1 MKLNIRL
8 LMTGLL
14 VQLAVSLVA
23 QNRLFVI
30 SDPHVIS
37 PELVADKEAFA
48 KEQATSIKMTD
59 KSCELMQ
66 ALVDTILQ
74 QRPDAVLIPGDLTMQ
89 GARASHLTVQG
100 YLKQL
105 REAGIKVYV
114 IPGNHDVN
122 NRNAVRYDGAS
133 TTSVPSVTSEE
144 FATIYSDMGYGE
156 DVERDAASLSYSCE
170 PIEGLYLIA
179 IDDNNTIARD
189 TKPTA
194 STNGIPA
201 STEEWVWQQ
210 AAKAQAEGKQ
220 VIAMMHHQLVEHF
233 DKQSKVVV
241 EAAVDK
247 ASVLRDAFI
256 SHGIRLVLTGHM
268 HLSNVTTYKNA
279 EMADSLVEITTGAP
293 IVYPCHYRMID
304 VSPDRSEF
312 NVTTGKLSN
321 ISGYD
326 GDFQDYARERILAS
340 SKGTFESLIRRH
352 WSRISKKMENY
363 VDYFEG
369 RNFTQE
375 YTSEFLYGI
384 MKGTFDRAELFI
396 LEGNEGQ
403 AGAADVIYDSLVVCL
418 DTVIDSLMPGRDSF
432 STAIIKA
439 GIIYMAEE
447 NAGDVFRSVLTDC
460 TNYGT
465 DAANVTDD
473 LSPRIV
479 LPSSYVPSGIRSVSG
494 NQSSARPRI
503 FTADGREISGST
515 SLSSLP
521 TGFYVIKEGTK
532 SKKII
537 VN

>member
-1 MKLNIRL
+1 MKLNARL
-8 LMTGLL
+8 LMMGLL

-37 PELVADKEAFA
+37 PELVSDKAAFA
-48 KEQATSIKMTD
+48 KEQSTSIKMTD
-59 KSCELMQ
+59 KSCDLME
-66 ALVDTILQ
+66 ALVDTILH

-89 GARASHLTVQG
+89 GARASHLKMQS
-100 YLKQL
+100 YLKKL
-105 REAGIKVYV
+105 RDAGIKVYV

-122 NRNAVRYDGAS
+122 NKNAVSYDGES

-144 FATIYSDMGYGE
+144 FAEIYSDMGYGE
-156 DVERDAASLSYSCE
+156 GVERDAASLSYACE
-170 PIEGLYLIA
+170 PIEGLCLIA

-189 TKPTA
+189 AKPTA
-194 STNGIPA
+194 SANGIPA

-210 AAKAQAEGKQ
+210 ASKAQAEGKQ

-241 EAAVDK
+241 EAGVDK
-247 ASVLRDAFI
+247 ASVLRDEFI

-268 HLSNVTTYKNA
+268 HLSNVTTYKNV
-279 EMADSLVEITTGAP
+279 EKTDSLVEITTGAP
-293 IVYPCHYRMID
+293 IVYPCHYRMIE
-304 VSPDRSEF
+304 VSPDRSVF
-312 NVTTGKLSN
+312 SVTTGKLSS

-352 WSRISKKMENY
+352 WSRISKKMESY

-369 RNFTQE
+369 REFTQE

-384 MKGTFDRAELFI
+384 MKETFDRAELFV

-418 DTVIDSLMPGRDSF
+418 DTVIDSLMPGKDSF
-432 STAIIKA
+432 STAILKA
-439 GIIYMAEE
+439 AIIYMAEE

-479 LPSSYVPSGIRSVSG
+479 LPSSYVPSGIRLVSG
-494 NQSSARPRI
+494 CQSSISPRI
-503 FTADGREISGST
+503 FTADGREMSGFT

-521 TGFYVIKEGTK
+521 KGFYVVKEGTK

>member
-1 MKLNIRL
+1 MKLNVRL

-144 FATIYSDMGYGE
+144 FAAIYSDMGYGE
-156 DVERDAASLSYSCE
+156 GVERDAASLSYAFE

-241 EAAVDK
+241 EAAVDE

-312 NVTTGKLSN
+312 NVTTGKLNN
-321 ISGYD
+321 IPGYD

-494 NQSSARPRI
+494 NQSSTRPRI

>member
-144 FATIYSDMGYGE
+144 FAAIYSDMGYGE
-156 DVERDAASLSYSCE
+156 GVERDAASLSYACE

-241 EAAVDK
+241 EAAVDE

-312 NVTTGKLSN
+312 NVTTGKLNN
-321 ISGYD
+321 IPGYD

-340 SKGTFESLIRRH
+340 SRGTFESLIRRH

>member
-1 MKLNIRL
+1 MKLNVRL

-144 FATIYSDMGYGE
+144 FAAIYSDMGYGE
-156 DVERDAASLSYSCE
+156 GVERDAASLSYACE
-170 PIEGLYLIA
+170 PIEGLCLIA

-268 HLSNVTTYKNA
+268 HLSNVTTFKNA

-312 NVTTGKLSN
+312 KVTTGKLSN

-326 GDFQDYARERILAS
+326 GDFQNYARERILAS

-494 NQSSARPRI
+494 NQSSTRPRI

>member
-1 MKLNIRL
+1 
-8 LMTGLL
+8 
-14 VQLAVSLVA
+14 
-23 QNRLFVI
+23 
-30 SDPHVIS
+30 
-37 PELVADKEAFA
+37 
-48 KEQATSIKMTD
+48 
-59 KSCELMQ
+59 
-66 ALVDTILQ
+66 
-74 QRPDAVLIPGDLTMQ
+74 
-89 GARASHLTVQG
+89 
-100 YLKQL
+100 
-105 REAGIKVYV
+105 
-114 IPGNHDVN
+114 
-122 NRNAVRYDGAS
+122 
-133 TTSVPSVTSEE
+133 
-144 FATIYSDMGYGE
+144 MGYGE
-156 DVERDAASLSYSCE
+156 GVERDAASLSYACE

-241 EAAVDK
+241 EAAVDE

-312 NVTTGKLSN
+312 KVTTGKLSN

>member
-23 QNRLFVI
+23 QNHLFVI

-48 KEQATSIKMTD
+48 KEQSTSIKMTD

-114 IPGNHDVN
+114 IPGNHDIN
-122 NRNAVRYDGAS
+122 NRNAVRYDGTS
-133 TTSVPSVTSEE
+133 TASVPSVTSEE
-144 FATIYSDMGYGE
+144 FAEIYSDMGYGE
-156 DVERDAASLSYSCE
+156 GVERDAASLSYACE
-170 PIEGLYLIA
+170 PIEGLCLIA

-194 STNGIPA
+194 SMNGIPA

-241 EAAVDK
+241 EAAVDE

-312 NVTTGKLSN
+312 KVTTGKLSN

-473 LSPRIV
+473 LSPQIV

>member
-1 MKLNIRL
+1 
-8 LMTGLL
+8 
-14 VQLAVSLVA
+14 
-23 QNRLFVI
+23 
-30 SDPHVIS
+30 
-37 PELVADKEAFA
+37 
-48 KEQATSIKMTD
+48 
-59 KSCELMQ
+59 
-66 ALVDTILQ
+66 
-74 QRPDAVLIPGDLTMQ
+74 
-89 GARASHLTVQG
+89 
-100 YLKQL
+100 
-105 REAGIKVYV
+105 
-114 IPGNHDVN
+114 
-122 NRNAVRYDGAS
+122 
-133 TTSVPSVTSEE
+133 
-144 FATIYSDMGYGE
+144 
-156 DVERDAASLSYSCE
+156 
-170 PIEGLYLIA
+170 
-179 IDDNNTIARD
+179 
-189 TKPTA
+189 
-194 STNGIPA
+194 
-201 STEEWVWQQ
+201 
-210 AAKAQAEGKQ
+210 
-220 VIAMMHHQLVEHF
+220 
-233 DKQSKVVV
+233 
-241 EAAVDK
+241 
-247 ASVLRDAFI
+247 
-256 SHGIRLVLTGHM
+256 
-268 HLSNVTTYKNA
+268 
-279 EMADSLVEITTGAP
+279 
-293 IVYPCHYRMID
+293 MID

-312 NVTTGKLSN
+312 KVTTGKLSN

-326 GDFQDYARERILAS
+326 GDFQNYARERILAS

-494 NQSSARPRI
+494 NQSSVRPRI

>member
-114 IPGNHDVN
+114 IPGNHDIN
-122 NRNAVRYDGAS
+122 NRNAVRYDGTS
-133 TTSVPSVTSEE
+133 TASVPSVTSEE
-144 FATIYSDMGYGE
+144 FAEIYSDMGYGE
-156 DVERDAASLSYSCE
+156 GVERDAASLSYACE
-170 PIEGLYLIA
+170 PIEGLCLIA

-194 STNGIPA
+194 SANGIPA
-201 STEEWVWQQ
+201 ETEEWVWQQ

-241 EAAVDK
+241 EAAVDR

-279 EMADSLVEITTGAP
+279 EMTDSLVEITTGAP
-293 IVYPCHYRMID
+293 IVYPCHYRMIE

-403 AGAADVIYDSLVVCL
+403 ANAADVIYDSLVVCL

-479 LPSSYVPSGIRSVSG
+479 LPSNYVPSGIRSVSG
-494 NQSSARPRI
+494 NQLSGNPRI

>member
-23 QNRLFVI
+23 QKRLFVI

-144 FATIYSDMGYGE
+144 FAAIYSDMGYGE
-156 DVERDAASLSYSCE
+156 GVERDAASLSYACE
-170 PIEGLYLIA
+170 PIEGLCLIA

-241 EAAVDK
+241 EAAVDE

-312 NVTTGKLSN
+312 KVTTGKLSN

>member
-144 FATIYSDMGYGE
+144 FAAIYSDMGYGE

-312 NVTTGKLSN
+312 KVTTGKLSN
-321 ISGYD
+321 IPGYD

-494 NQSSARPRI
+494 NQSSTRPRI